1 MDVVGHPSVLGP
13 YDCRMPEIKWN
24 VVKTSAIAG
33 LWLLVPITVVSLVLL
48 DDNSS
53 SFARLGFFALTMFG
67 FTAAGYGGGKLAPHA
82 PMAHGALGAAG
93 TWAIIQAFGVVR
105 RLISGEPIAWIG
117 LPLLGFIAAG
127 CGIGGAAFADWI
139 RRSGRPVSVSE
150 LRSRLPD

>member
-1 MDVVGHPSVLGP
+1 
-13 YDCRMPEIKWN
+13 MPQINWQ

-33 LWLLVPITVVSLVLL
+33 LWILVPITVASLVLL
-48 DDNSS
+48 DDGSS
-53 SFARLGFFALTMFG
+53 NVSRLGFFALTMFG

-93 TWAIIQAFGVVR
+93 TWAIIQAFGIVR
-105 RLISGEPIAWIG
+105 RLISGDDIAWIG

-127 CGIGGAAFADWI
+127 CGIFGAAFADWV